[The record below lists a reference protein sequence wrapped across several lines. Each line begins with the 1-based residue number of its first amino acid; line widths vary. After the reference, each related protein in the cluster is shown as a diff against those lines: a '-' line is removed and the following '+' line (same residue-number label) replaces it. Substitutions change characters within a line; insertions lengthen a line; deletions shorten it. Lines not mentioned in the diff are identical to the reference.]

1 MNRLTLFGGVAL
13 DAESGPITGRAAQR
27 HRVALLALLSTT
39 RRLHRSRDQL
49 ITFLWPDA
57 NAERGRKLLSDSI
70 YRVNQAL
77 GGDAV
82 VGSGEDIRLN
92 RAQLGTDVA
101 DLEAAMDMRDWQ
113 RVAEL
118 HTGPFLDGFFLP
130 GAPEFDQW
138 IEVERARYVRAAGKA
153 IETLAVEARDA
164 GRTTDA
170 LDWWQRLSA
179 LVPDDSRIAMELMR
193 ALEDAGNRVGALRH
207 ARLHAHLLRE
217 HLGLAADPSVQRLA
231 DQIARRS
238 EPLPSVQ
245 PVRCNSIAVLPFNDL
260 TDSDGNA
267 HLADGVSEELM
278 YILTRTPGLHV
289 ASRTSAFAYRSLQL
303 DVREVA
309 RRLRV
314 AWILEGSVRR
324 SGRVLRFAAQLT
336 DASNGYQVWSD
347 SFDRVTSD
355 ADWTPADVA
364 GAIVRQLAL
373 AMEGRFA
380 VHREGGMLT
389 RERTAGHCTEH
400 TDTSSFDDDREVIA
414 PV

>member
-1 MNRLTLFGGVAL
+1 VNRLTLFGGIAL

-82 VGSGEDIRLN
+82 VGAREDIRLN

-101 DLEAAMDMRDWQ
+101 DLEAAMDVRDWQ

-118 HTGPFLDGFFLP
+118 YAGPFLDGFFLP
-130 GAPEFDQW
+130 GASEFDQW

-170 LDWWQRLSA
+170 LDWWQRLSS

-193 ALEDAGNRVGALRH
+193 ALEERA
-207 ARLHAHLLRE
+207 
-217 HLGLAADPSVQRLA
+217 
-231 DQIARRS
+231 
-238 EPLPSVQ
+238 Q

-260 TDSDGNA
+260 TDSDSNA

-278 YILTRTPGLHV
+278 YILTRTPGLRV

-324 SGRVLRFAAQLT
+324 SGRMLRFAAQLT
-336 DASNGYQVWSD
+336 DASNGYQVWSE
-347 SFDRVTSD
+347 SFDRATSA

-364 GAIVRQLAL
+364 SAIVRRLAL

-380 VHREGGMLT
+380 VNREGGILT

-400 TDTSSFDDDREVIA
+400 TDTSSLDDDRQVAASVVHSIA
-414 PV
+414 HADVH

>member
-1 MNRLTLFGGVAL
+1 VNRLTLFGGIAL

-49 ITFLWPDA
+49 ITYLWPDA

-77 GGDAV
+77 GSDAV
-82 VGSGEDIRLN
+82 VGAGEDIRLN

-101 DLEAAMDMRDWQ
+101 DLEAAMDVRDWQ

-118 HTGPFLDGFFLP
+118 YAGPFLDGFFLP
-130 GAPEFDQW
+130 GASEFDQW

-170 LDWWQRLSA
+170 LDWWQRLSS

-193 ALEDAGNRVGALRH
+193 ALEERA
-207 ARLHAHLLRE
+207 
-217 HLGLAADPSVQRLA
+217 
-231 DQIARRS
+231 
-238 EPLPSVQ
+238 Q

-260 TDSDGNA
+260 TDSDSNA

-278 YILTRTPGLHV
+278 YILTRTPGLRV

-324 SGRVLRFAAQLT
+324 SGRMLRFAAQLT
-336 DASNGYQVWSD
+336 DASNGYQVWSE
-347 SFDRVTSD
+347 SFDRATSA

-364 GAIVRQLAL
+364 SAIVRRLAL

-380 VHREGGMLT
+380 VNREGGILT

-400 TDTSSFDDDREVIA
+400 TDTSSLDDDRQVAASVVHSIA
-414 PV
+414 HADVH